1 MSTIRSAVE
10 WAFNDITS
18 YFSFLDLEKK
28 NEDKKV
34 DRKFSCTCE
43 QYKCIFV
50 RKKVQIRDPR
60 IL

>member
-1 MSTIRSAVE
+1 MD

-18 YFSFLDLEKK
+18 YFSFLDLVKI

-34 DRKFSCTCE
+34 ERKSSCTCE

-50 RKKVQIRDPR
+50 RKNVEIRDPR
-60 IL
+60 VHHGFE